1 MKERE
6 AFFIGWSRELDA
18 TLRRFLAPLALL
30 LLLGFPAAGFLLG
43 VAAEDHAGPGFAT
56 IGGTP
61 RALDLPEGGTVEGV
75 VIAGPPT
82 PLLRLPPD
90 AAHPR
95 GRTLLLSGDGK
106 VGVAWDVP
114 ALAGR
119 LVAAEGFLL
128 RRGDITM
135 LVAGSPPTPLDRP
148 APALPPVEHLGRWR
162 ISGEICD
169 GKCAAG
175 GMLPGTGLAHRAC
188 ATLCLD
194 GDIPAVFVPTH
205 PVAGEAMLLLAA
217 ADGTSPWPAFRAHVA
232 RRVTLEGEVER
243 HGDLL
248 LFKASPP

>member
-1 MKERE
+1 MNARE
-6 AFFIGWSRELDA
+6 AFFIGWSPRLDA
-18 TLRRFLAPLALL
+18 SLRRFLAPLALL
-30 LLLGFPAAGFLLG
+30 LLVAFPAAGLLLG
-43 VAAEDHAGPGFAT
+43 AAAEDHAGPTFAT
-56 IGGTP
+56 VSGTP
-61 RALDLPEGGTVEGV
+61 RALDLPEGGMVEGM
-75 VIAGPPT
+75 VIAGPPY

-90 AAHPR
+90 AAHPL

-106 VGVAWDVP
+106 VGIAWDIP

-128 RRGDITM
+128 RRGDIAM
-135 LVAGSPPTPLDRP
+135 LVAGSPPTLLDRP
-148 APALPPVEHLGRWR
+148 APPLPPVEQLGLWR
-162 ISGEICD
+162 ITGEICD

-205 PVAGEAMLLLAA
+205 PVAGEAMMLLAA
-217 ADGTSPWPAFRAHVA
+217 ADGTSAFPAFRPLVA

-248 LFKASPP
+248 LFKARLP